1 MDHPIIRITQTIV
14 EVSPEL
20 PIMHCYAY
28 GLPPCHWNMI
38 ESRFKSNNF
47 IAILIALILVAT
59 GFALAF
65 IHRQSKSESSH
76 DKKPVAALSAAAA
89 DTKPYVPGKPSE

>member
-1 MDHPIIRITQTIV
+1 M
-14 EVSPEL
+14 
-20 PIMHCYAY
+20 M
-28 GLPPCHWNMI
+28 

-65 IHRQSKSESSH
+65 IHRHSKTESDH
-76 DKKPVAALSAAAA
+76 EKKPVAALSSDA
-89 DTKPYVPGKPSE
+89 DEPTYIPGKIPE

>member
-1 MDHPIIRITQTIV
+1 M
-14 EVSPEL
+14 
-20 PIMHCYAY
+20 M
-28 GLPPCHWNMI
+28 

-65 IHRQSKSESSH
+65 VHRHSESEANQE
-76 DKKPVAALSAAAA
+76 KKPIAALTAAAT
-89 DTKPYVPGKPSE
+89 DKPTYIPGNISA

>member
-1 MDHPIIRITQTIV
+1 M
-14 EVSPEL
+14 
-20 PIMHCYAY
+20 
-28 GLPPCHWNMI
+28 

-65 IHRQSKSESSH
+65 IHRHSKSEATH
-76 DKKPVAALSAAAA
+76 QKPVAAVPAAN
-89 DTKPYVPGKPSE
+89 TESKVYIPGRTPE

>member
-1 MDHPIIRITQTIV
+1 M
-14 EVSPEL
+14 
-20 PIMHCYAY
+20 M
-28 GLPPCHWNMI
+28 

-65 IHRQSKSESSH
+65 IHRHSKSEATH
-76 DKKPVAALSAAAA
+76 EKKPVAALSAAATDKQLYA
-89 DTKPYVPGKPSE
+89 PGKITE